1 MGTKSPKLYIYIY
14 IYIERERERENHTGT
29 DAEGLDIV
37 CSKVL
42 ESHLMENS
50 DAISCINW
58 IFFSLV
64 GGFEVKFS
72 ANYY

>member
-1 MGTKSPKLYIYIY
+1 MS
-14 IYIERERERENHTGT
+14 ERSEEHTGT
-29 DAEGLDIV
+29 DAEELEIV

-50 DAISCINW
+50 AAMSCINW
-58 IFFSLV
+58 IFFSFV

-72 ANYY
+72 ANYQ